1 MRPTSAQLY
10 KFQLGFHISRSG
22 LNNSTMDRN
31 QQRELRRKITPPLHS
46 SKFYLR
52 RKNCQQEKLLQP
64 RQKIEGQ
71 VLFKERS
78 EQDGRVEQWFSNFGL
93 YQNYLEVCEN
103 TEDQASP
110 PNFLIQQVQ
119 GRAGEFTFLTSS
131 QVMLLLLRDY
141 VLRTTEGEQHFLIF
155 GLDNFFVTRSVIL
168 FLQDVQWYPCPLP
181 TVASTSLPVVR
192 TKMSPGSAKGSLG
205 SRITHR

>member
-52 RKNCQQEKLLQP
+52 RKNCQQEKLLQL

-131 QVMLLLLRDY
+131 QVMLLLLFCRPHIERLSSKVRNEMKRHNQVVY
-141 VLRTTEGEQHFLIF
+141 FNELKRVQ
-155 GLDNFFVTRSVIL
+155 IL
-168 FLQDVQWYPCPLP
+168 C
-181 TVASTSLPVVR
+181 S
-192 TKMSPGSAKGSLG
+192 
-205 SRITHR
+205 